1 MQITQDHVVAF
12 HFTLTNSTGDV
23 IDSSRGQLPF
33 LYLHGHD
40 NLIAGLEQALEGHR
54 KGDQFEVVVPP
65 ELAYGAVDPDLI
77 QTLPRSMLPGD
88 VALQVG
94 MSLQADTDG
103 GPMPVQVT
111 AVTDDTIT
119 VDGNHHLAGQ
129 TLHFAIE
136 VRNVRPASAEEI
148 AQGYPDP

>member
-12 HFTLTNSTGDV
+12 HFTLTNAAGDV

-65 ELAYGAVDPDLI
+65 ELAYGAVDLDLI
-77 QTLPRSMLPGD
+77 QTLPRSMLPAD
-88 VALQVG
+88 VALEVG

-103 GPMPVQVT
+103 GQMPVQVT

-136 VRNVRPASAEEI
+136 VRNIRPASAEEI

>member
-1 MQITQDHVVAF
+1 MQITRDHVVAF
-12 HFTLTNSTGDV
+12 HFTLTNSAGDV
-23 IDSSRGQLPF
+23 IDSSQGQLPF

-40 NLIAGLEQALEGHR
+40 NLIAGLEQALEGR
-54 KGDQFEVVVPP
+54 CKGDRFEVVVPP
-65 ELAYGAVDPDLI
+65 ELAYGAVDPELI
-77 QTLPRSMLPGD
+77 QTLPRSLLPDD

-94 MSLQADTDG
+94 MTLQADTDDG
-103 GPMPVQVT
+103 QMPVQVT
-111 AVTDDTIT
+111 QVTEDTIT

-148 AQGYPDP
+148 AQGYPHP

>member
-1 MQITQDHVVAF
+1 MHITQDHVVAF
-12 HFTLTNSTGDV
+12 HFTLTNDQGEQ
-23 IDSSRGQLPF
+23 IDSSRGKLPF

-54 KGDQFEVVVPP
+54 TGDVFEAVIAP
-65 ELAYGAVDPDLI
+65 EDGYGPVDLELI
-77 QTLPRSMLPGD
+77 QTVPRSLLGSEP
-88 VALQVG
+88 LEVG
-94 MSLQADTDG
+94 ITLTADTAEGD
-103 GPMPVQVT
+103 M
-111 AVTDDTIT
+111 AVRIVSFDDDTIT

-136 VRNVRPASAEEI
+136 IRNVRPASAEEI

>member
-12 HFTLTNSTGDV
+12 HFTLTNDQGEQ
-23 IDSSRGQLPF
+23 IDSSREQLPF

-40 NLIAGLEQALEGHR
+40 NLIAGLEQALEGHQ
-54 KGDQFEVVVPP
+54 KGDHFAVTVPP
-65 ELAYGAVDPDLI
+65 ELAYGPVELELI
-77 QTLPRSMLPGD
+77 QTVPRNMLPT
-88 VALQVG
+88 AQLEAG
-94 MSLQADTDG
+94 MQLTAETADGEMSVRVVNWDDDG
-103 GPMPVQVT
+103 
-111 AVTDDTIT
+111 IT

-129 TLHFAIE
+129 NLHFDIE